1 MNYAQKRFPVI
12 LMVSLLY
19 IKVLRSG
26 WQVRAEMERVR
37 FVVLIGIGETV
48 LGPTPARVEDLPGR
62 LGMMGTPPGATF
74 QL

>member
-1 MNYAQKRFPVI
+1 MRT
-12 LMVSLLY
+12 
-19 IKVLRSG
+19 
-26 WQVRAEMERVR
+26 EMERVR

-62 LGMMGTPPGATF
+62 LGMMRTPPGATF